1 MAIVEVASGSQTA
14 TINTEHS
21 LTQKTGIGIYVLL
34 VDTSAMESGDSLTL
48 RIKTKR
54 SSGDTSNTAY
64 SYTFDNAQDAP
75 NKYSVPVPV
84 DIEIICTLEQTAG
97 TGRVFP
103 WKLLRA

>member
-1 MAIVEVASGSQTA
+1 MGLVSAANGSQTA

-21 LTQKTGIGIYVLL
+21 LTQQTGIGIYVLL
-34 VDTSAMESGDSLTL
+34 VNTSVMQAGDSLTL

-54 SSGDTSNTAY
+54 SVGDSSVTAY
-64 SYTFDNAQDAP
+64 TYTFSDVQAEP
-75 NKYSVPVPV
+75 HKYSVPVPV
-84 DIEIICTLEQTAG
+84 DTEIICTLQQTAG